1 MRVYALVLLSYA
13 SIRVHTDAPQL
24 RAIDVC
30 VRMPAGLGRFSPRK
44 RSFTIERI
52 YAYKNICIKMS

>member
-1 MRVYALVLLSYA
+1 MGVYALILLSYA

-30 VRMPAGLGRFSPRK
+30 VRMPAGLG
-44 RSFTIERI
+44 
-52 YAYKNICIKMS
+52 

>member
-1 MRVYALVLLSYA
+1 MGMYVLILLAYA

-30 VRMPAGLGRFSPRK
+30 VRMPAGLGRFSPR
-44 RSFTIERI
+44 
-52 YAYKNICIKMS
+52 